1 MAHEVRVAKRR
12 RITSN
17 IVTVTVGKGKETE
30 TFQLHDFQLKENSKF
45 SEAALNGQWKEGRE
59 KKINLPDDEPDIFGA
74 YVEYLFSG
82 KIATATEKAAVDL
95 TRDDAGLEYT
105 CQAKLY
111 VLGEKLLDDKFCDC
125 ALRAMV
131 ELSRLERANG
141 VHYLPGILAVQTIY
155 EGTTDA
161 SPIRRFLVDL
171 YLTRVSKKWLSDA
184 STNCPEAFLIDLL
197 QENWPLVNKQKKTV
211 APNYNIEPYLKCK

>member
-1 MAHEVRVAKRR
+1 MTDQVRVAKRR
-12 RITSN
+12 RTMN
-17 IVTVTVGKGKETE
+17 NVFTVTVGTGDDAEV
-30 TFQLHDFQLKENSKF
+30 FLVHDFLLKQSSKFFQTALKE
-45 SEAALNGQWKEGRE
+45 EWREGQD